1 MFVFQN
7 EWYIFKKKFNC
18 DINNINYNKNKK
30 IYNTNNNIFNIN
42 NINYNTTNNIFNINN
57 IKIKKFILQIII
69 FFILIITINLP
80 KFKWVRLQHKAQE
93 LWAPLKLG
101 TQKPWVWLQSEPII
115 FGWGRKTYEHWML
128 RQTH

>member
-7 EWYIFKKKFNC
+7 EWYIFFKKFNC
-18 DINNINYNKNKK
+18 DINNINYDKNKK
-30 IYNTNNNIFNIN
+30 IYNTN
-42 NINYNTTNNIFNINN
+42 NNIFNINN

-101 TQKPWVWLQSEPII
+101 TQKPWV
-115 FGWGRKTYEHWML
+115 
-128 RQTH
+128 